1 MDKAH
6 LCRQHAVDPI
16 GECRERFDMRA
27 IVAVLDSFGIGASPD
42 AKRFGDDGA
51 NTFGHI
57 FAAHP
62 RLHIPNLLAV
72 GLGEAARA
80 VDPAF
85 AYPKPAE
92 INGLHG
98 YAQERSAGKDTPS
111 GHWEMMGLPV
121 TFEWRLFPP
130 EHPSFPADL
139 TEALI
144 KEAAL
149 PGVLGNRHASGTEII
164 EHLGVEHIRTGK
176 PIVYTSGDS
185 VFQIAAHETHFGLE
199 RLYQTCKIAR
209 KLVDRYNVGR
219 VIARPFIGEKPGAFR
234 RTGNRKDYATPPHEP
249 TLLDRHRSRG
259 REVVAIGKISDIFA
273 GRGISQSIKAD
284 GNEEIFDALIG
295 ATKTAPDHAIIFA
308 NFVDFDTLYGHRR
321 DVGGYAR
328 ALEAFDRRIP
338 ELRAQ
343 LRPDDLVVFT
353 ADHGCD
359 PTWTG
364 SDHTREYVPILAF
377 GPRIGKGPI
386 GRRDS
391 FADIGQTLARHLRLD
406 PLPVGTSF
414 L

>member
-1 MDKAH
+1 
-6 LCRQHAVDPI
+6 
-16 GECRERFDMRA
+16 
-27 IVAVLDSFGIGASPD
+27 
-42 AKRFGDDGA
+42 
-51 NTFGHI
+51 
-57 FAAHP
+57 
-62 RLHIPNLLAV
+62 
-72 GLGEAARA
+72 
-80 VDPAF
+80 
-85 AYPKPAE
+85 
-92 INGLHG
+92 
-98 YAQERSAGKDTPS
+98 
-111 GHWEMMGLPV
+111 
-121 TFEWRLFPP
+121 
-130 EHPSFPADL
+130 
-139 TEALI
+139 
-144 KEAAL
+144 
-149 PGVLGNRHASGTEII
+149 
-164 EHLGVEHIRTGK
+164 
-176 PIVYTSGDS
+176 
-185 VFQIAAHETHFGLE
+185 
-199 RLYQTCKIAR
+199 
-209 KLVDRYNVGR
+209 
-219 VIARPFIGEKPGAFR
+219 
-234 RTGNRKDYATPPHEP
+234 
-249 TLLDRHRSRG
+249 
-259 REVVAIGKISDIFA
+259 
-273 GRGISQSIKAD
+273 
-284 GNEEIFDALIG
+284 LIG